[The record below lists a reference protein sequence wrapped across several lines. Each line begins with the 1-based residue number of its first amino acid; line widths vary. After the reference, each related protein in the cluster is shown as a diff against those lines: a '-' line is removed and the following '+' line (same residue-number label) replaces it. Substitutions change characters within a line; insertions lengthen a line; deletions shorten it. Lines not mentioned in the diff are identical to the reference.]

1 VQGQSAGAKGMWV
14 LHPDPEYQVA
24 DGLSKIWIRNLQ
36 NKVKLD
42 PLHEFDSTH
51 RIFDLVAPSC
61 VTGPSRL
68 SSQTLVNL
76 VHNGVSTELLKE
88 LITVGLHIEI
98 RQLIE
103 RGGTDSMSI
112 LWRAVERVSRVV
124 MCRLNNLLGTPSLA
138 LQCDGVLRL
147 VFWSRRNGFG

>member
-1 VQGQSAGAKGMWV
+1 VQGQIAGAKGMWV

-24 DGLSKIWIRNLQ
+24 DGLPKIWIHNLE

-42 PLHEFDSTH
+42 PLHEFESTH
-51 RIFDLVAPSC
+51 RILDLVAPSC
-61 VTGPSRL
+61 VTGPNRL
-68 SSQTLVNL
+68 SSQIPVNL
-76 VHNGVSTELLKE
+76 IHNGVPTELLKE

-98 RQLIE
+98 CQLIE
-103 RGGTDSMSI
+103 QGGSDSM
-112 LWRAVERVSRVV
+112 LMLLQAVERVVV

-147 VFWSRRNGFG
+147 VFWSRRNGYG

>member
-1 VQGQSAGAKGMWV
+1 VQGQIAGAKGMWV

-24 DGLSKIWIRNLQ
+24 YGLSKIWIGNLQ

-42 PLHEFDSTH
+42 PLQEFGSTC
-51 RIFDLVAPSC
+51 RILDLVAPSC

-76 VHNGVSTELLKE
+76 IHNGVSTELLKE

-103 RGGTDSMSI
+103 RGGTDSTLI
-112 LWRAVERVSRVV
+112 LWRAVERVGRVV
-124 MCRLNNLLGTPSLA
+124 MCRLMKLPG
-138 LQCDGVLRL
+138 
-147 VFWSRRNGFG
+147 